1 LVLTN
6 YYKFKKYLKN
16 IFIEMG
22 KNKKNN
28 SDIEEKTSN
37 KKVLNI
43 VPTPFFADRGC
54 HMRIL
59 GEMKALEKYGYKNI
73 ICTYHNGRDLEG
85 LDIRRIIRIPWYKKL
100 EAGPSIHKF
109 YLDIL
114 LFFKAVSV
122 YFKEKP
128 SIIYGHLHEGAFIGG
143 LLKYL
148 VTFGRVPLV
157 FDVQGSLTAELGT
170 FNWTKIKPVKW
181 LFYNLEKFICKLPDY
196 FICSSVSNG
205 DIIKEKFHIKPEK
218 VSVVIDGVHTD
229 FFNRLPKKDFKKELG
244 IPDNAPLIIFTGA
257 LLEAKGIWNLVN
269 AIPIVLS
276 KRNDIHF
283 LIVGYPVEETQRRVK
298 ELGIESNVH
307 MAGMV
312 DYFDLPNYL
321 LISDVAVEPKLDKAG
336 EASGKVINYMG
347 AGLPVVCFD
356 SKNNRK
362 FLGEGGIYAEDG
374 SVESLAEKM
383 LWAVENMEE
392 SKRLGEMNRQRVEE
406 VFSWNNSI
414 KETVRVFE
422 DLVSR
427 RSKNLKREDMTK
439 EKGEIDY

>member
-1 LVLTN
+1 
-6 YYKFKKYLKN
+6 
-16 IFIEMG
+16 
-22 KNKKNN
+22 
-28 SDIEEKTSN
+28 
-37 KKVLNI
+37 
-43 VPTPFFADRGC
+43 
-54 HMRIL
+54 
-59 GEMKALEKYGYKNI
+59 
-73 ICTYHNGRDLEG
+73 
-85 LDIRRIIRIPWYKKL
+85 
-100 EAGPSIHKF
+100 
-109 YLDIL
+109 
-114 LFFKAVSV
+114 
-122 YFKEKP
+122 
-128 SIIYGHLHEGAFIGG
+128 
-143 LLKYL
+143 
-148 VTFGRVPLV
+148 
-157 FDVQGSLTAELGT
+157 
-170 FNWTKIKPVKW
+170 
-181 LFYNLEKFICKLPDY
+181 
-196 FICSSVSNG
+196 
-205 DIIKEKFHIKPEK
+205 
-218 VSVVIDGVHTD
+218 
-229 FFNRLPKKDFKKELG
+229 
-244 IPDNAPLIIFTGA
+244 
-257 LLEAKGIWNLVN
+257 
-269 AIPIVLS
+269 
-276 KRNDIHF
+276 
-283 LIVGYPVEETQRRVK
+283 
-298 ELGIESNVH
+298 